1 MGIEISQLPLPQVS
15 PSGVQLLDILSTQD
29 PDFKK
34 LEAIINKDPTLAS
47 SIIKYAN
54 SPLYHRHSKI
64 SNLRAALNLLGLKN
78 IRSAV
83 VMAIMRSQTKNQN
96 KIDELIWEHSQVIST
111 LCQLTAKV
119 CAPKLA
125 DDMQLIGLIHDIGML
140 VLNQYDGK
148 KYQKLVY
155 AAQQSDRQAQISEK
169 ADVGEKANI
178 SEKAN
183 TNEKTLSSQNLDSL
197 EAQAFGFSHDA
208 VTIRICEHFRF
219 AEHIG
224 LVINGYHGLSDSTS
238 APFASS
244 DKLNSDVEKMRCI
257 LSLAHHFESQIEG
270 PAHCFPSTNPIEFD
284 NAIAL
289 LHIDEALVSKIIKS
303 YPEQP

>member
-1 MGIEISQLPLPQVS
+1 MGIELSQLPLPQVS
-15 PSGVQLLDILSTQD
+15 PSGVKLLDILSTQD

-64 SNLRAALNLLGLKN
+64 SNLRTALNLLGLKN

-96 KIDELIWEHSQVIST
+96 KIDELIWQHSQAISI
-111 LCQLTAKV
+111 LCRLTAKV

-155 AAQQSDRQAQISEK
+155 AAQQSVGQTNSEK
-169 ADVGEKANI
+169 ARIDEKASI
-178 SEKAN
+178 DEKSIN
-183 TNEKTLSSQNLDSL
+183 SLNLDSL
-197 EAQAFGFSHDA
+197 EEQAFGFSHDA
-208 VTIRICEHFRF
+208 VSIRICEHFRF
-219 AEHIG
+219 VEKVG
-224 LVINGYHGLSDSTS
+224 LVINGYHGLSDFTG
-238 APFASS
+238 ALLASS
-244 DKLNSDVEKMRCI
+244 DELNSDVEKMQCI
-257 LSLAHHFESQIEG
+257 LSLAHHFESKIEG
-270 PAHCFPSTNPIEFD
+270 SVHYFPSTNPIEFD

-289 LHIDEALVSKIIKS
+289 LHLDEALVVQIIKS
-303 YPEQP
+303 YPE